1 MTQHLTLLSLTVGIE
16 GVGPKKPRIQ
26 LKVAPSAED
35 KETTLPAQ
43 GSSNPVQGKNT
54 EGQARQLVKGKRKL
68 ATEDVPLQEKRK
80 KTAEDQPPKEQSSM
94 DLSIQATVST
104 KISEGKTP
112 LISKTEWVEATK
124 PIRNLVRI
132 PHTRTL
138 VYSVYWLFLKYMI
151 TLWQMAQAVE
161 RATEKLE
168 QKLKQAKSELQ
179 STQVQAQRAA
189 EDAQAKLSALEK
201 EVRKLRRTSQGE
213 LAKAVVQKIL
223 GSKSFTGFV
232 SQLCQLSSQKA
243 QSDLLG
249 GLAEDNG
256 LPLRKK
262 EYGWNPHAN
271 KVTRKTYAHLVLEA
285 PPVFPILEHLSGLTE
300 HASVEEIERW
310 DKDNDLTL
318 AEDLKLEV
326 PEDYEDLDPSTPE
339 AEIEKAGEDVPGVEK
354 SADEAAMDE
363 DNASPPEGE
372 KGVEEPRPPNP
383 VPVEAFLPE
392 GTEAPVSQAGVNIL
406 EPLEKQ
412 I

>member
-35 KETTLPAQ
+35 KETALPAQ

-151 TLWQMAQAVE
+151 TLWQMAQPWRE
-161 RATEKLE
+161 PRKSLNKSSSKQNPSYNPHKSKPKELQRMLKLNSAPWR
-168 QKLKQAKSELQ
+168 KRWGSFGGQAKGNWQKRWS
-179 STQVQAQRAA
+179 
-189 EDAQAKLSALEK
+189 
-201 EVRKLRRTSQGE
+201 RK
-213 LAKAVVQKIL
+213 
-223 GSKSFTGFV
+223 
-232 SQLCQLSSQKA
+232 
-243 QSDLLG
+243 
-249 GLAEDNG
+249 
-256 LPLRKK
+256 
-262 EYGWNPHAN
+262 Y
-271 KVTRKTYAHLVLEA
+271 
-285 PPVFPILEHLSGLTE
+285 
-300 HASVEEIERW
+300 
-310 DKDNDLTL
+310 
-318 AEDLKLEV
+318 
-326 PEDYEDLDPSTPE
+326 
-339 AEIEKAGEDVPGVEK
+339 
-354 SADEAAMDE
+354 
-363 DNASPPEGE
+363 
-372 KGVEEPRPPNP
+372 
-383 VPVEAFLPE
+383 
-392 GTEAPVSQAGVNIL
+392 
-406 EPLEKQ
+406 
-412 I
+412 

>member
-1 MTQHLTLLSLTVGIE
+1 MTVGIE

-104 KISEGKTP
+104 KISEGP
-112 LISKTEWVEATK
+112 SYLR
-124 PIRNLVRI
+124 RNGLRLQSLYEI
-132 PHTRTL
+132 WYAHTRTL

-285 PPVFPILEHLSGLTE
+285 PP
-300 HASVEEIERW
+300 A
-310 DKDNDLTL
+310 
-318 AEDLKLEV
+318 
-326 PEDYEDLDPSTPE
+326 
-339 AEIEKAGEDVPGVEK
+339 
-354 SADEAAMDE
+354 
-363 DNASPPEGE
+363 
-372 KGVEEPRPPNP
+372 NP
-383 VPVEAFLPE
+383 
-392 GTEAPVSQAGVNIL
+392 
-406 EPLEKQ
+406 
-412 I
+412 